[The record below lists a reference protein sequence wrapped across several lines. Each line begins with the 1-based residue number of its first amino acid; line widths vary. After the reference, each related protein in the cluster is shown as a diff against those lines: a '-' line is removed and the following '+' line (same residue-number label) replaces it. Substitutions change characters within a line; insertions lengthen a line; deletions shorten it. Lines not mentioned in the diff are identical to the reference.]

1 MCQLLIFF
9 LYPKVFSIF
18 LILYIFILLYFTPF
32 SYVFQC
38 GRRNFFWCLGRW
50 PFRRWEPILESVQ
63 PVCVGEFWGIELCLL
78 AYVGWWCDA
87 SVCSWELCMACYE
100 VEGCGIIFSLS
111 SLHTFILSHFQRRLQ
126 LSILTFLTPTKT
138 STAFLCPPKLNSTLM
153 IQCFLPLPHL
163 GAAAASQARR
173 TGWGV
178 GMAYRAGGDLAGLLH
193 TAAIANYLIWPQ
205 RSHYSLQLRQVLVCR
220 QKGRSCCWDV
230 RLWPDLCKHQQ
241 NQLPSFRTL
250 CNEDFFI

>member
-1 MCQLLIFF
+1 M
-9 LYPKVFSIF
+9 
-18 LILYIFILLYFTPF
+18 
-32 SYVFQC
+32 
-38 GRRNFFWCLGRW
+38 
-50 PFRRWEPILESVQ
+50 
-63 PVCVGEFWGIELCLL
+63 CVGEFWGIELCLL

-100 VEGCGIIFSLS
+100 VEGCGILFSLS
-111 SLHTFILSHFQRRLQ
+111 SLHIFVLPPLQRRLQ
-126 LSILTFLTPTKT
+126 LSILTFLPPTKT

-153 IQCFLPLPHL
+153 IQCFLPLPRL

-193 TAAIANYLIWPQ
+193 TAAIANYVIWPQ
-205 RSHYSLQLRQVLVCR
+205 PSHYSLQLRWVRVCR

-230 RLWPDLCKHQQ
+230 PLWPDLCKHQQ
-241 NQLPSFRTL
+241 NQLPSFRAL
-250 CNEDFFI
+250 CNEDFSIWDYMNEVQCGGVTQISLKSMSTYWRQWSSYLCLQYAINTTLFRKYSMENIPWVN